1 MTATAIQL
9 PPESL
14 YRTGW
19 LAVSGFIRRVLRIPL
34 MLKVMGAN
42 AIIVSVILAV
52 DGGFLGH
59 SKGQLLVVLAGLALA
74 CIINVV
80 LVRVALSPVDELQ
93 RISQRVSRGEFSI
106 RATPSL
112 VADPQLGLLTD
123 TVNSLLD
130 SLAAER
136 RRIQKLGAQVVSA
149 QDTERAK
156 LARELHDSIAQ
167 TLAAVRFQLSAAGM
181 EATDDEMRN
190 RLATAKGM
198 IGKAMDEVRT
208 ISHSLHPRVAEDLG
222 LVPALESLAEEVG
235 ERGMLKVRVKTD
247 IGQRQVPA
255 SVAATLFRVAQEALK
270 NAESRAAAG
279 SAEILLYSSEG
290 SICLEVSNDS
300 KPVDSGRHEAD
311 NSDMELSS
319 IRDRVV
325 LTGGVMRIESTSNGG
340 MVVTA
345 ELDGA
350 GEAT

>member
-1 MTATAIQL
+1 M
-9 PPESL
+9 
-14 YRTGW
+14 
-19 LAVSGFIRRVLRIPL
+19 
-34 MLKVMGAN
+34 
-42 AIIVSVILAV
+42 
-52 DGGFLGH
+52 
-59 SKGQLLVVLAGLALA
+59 
-74 CIINVV
+74 

-93 RISQRVSRGEFSI
+93 RISQRVSSGEFSI

-112 VADPQLGLLTD
+112 VADPQLALLTD

-136 RRIQKLGAQVVSA
+136 RRIQKLGTQVVSA

-167 TLAAVRFQLSAAGM
+167 TLAAVRFQLTAAGTQ
-181 EATDDEMRN
+181 ATDDEMRN

-198 IGKAMDEVRT
+198 IGKAIDEVRN

-222 LVPALESLAEEVG
+222 LVPALESLAEETG
-235 ERGMLKVRVKTD
+235 ERGMLKVRVNTD
-247 IGQRQVPA
+247 IDERQVPA
-255 SVAATLFRVAQEALK
+255 SVASTLFRVAQEALK

-300 KPVDSGRHEAD
+300 QAVDSGSRNAD
-311 NSDMELSS
+311 TSDMELSS

-325 LTGGVMRIESTSNGG
+325 LTGGVMRIESTANGG
-340 MVVTA
+340 MIVTA

-350 GEAT
+350 GDAA